1 MAGWTCCRV
10 AAVSC
15 LVLCVSLLLPRTFL
29 PRGAGRQE
37 PAQPDGKL
45 GRFPPRM
52 HSHATPDSRAAPHFP
67 RSHLAEAVAKAKAGG
82 GGSGSTGG
90 TGRGLV
96 GQIIPIYGFGIFLYI
111 LYILFKGRAME
122 LEKGM
127 EHRSDKEW
135 LKELQVFSLE
145 ENRLNGNLT
154 ALYNYLKEDCSQLA
168 SKGKT
173 TPAERKCPTATPGN
187 MKRKITDYELTQLQE
202 RLRETEEAME
212 KLINRVGPMYDRTQN
227 VTTDQEKM
235 LLHQLREI
243 TRVMKEGKFIDD
255 ISPEKEAEEAPYME
269 DWEGYPEE
277 TYPVYDN
284 SSCFKR
290 KQDTILVDY
299 PDLSQPSPEELAERM
314 EGMDDEHLC
323 DETLLTDLT
332 MGRGG
337 QNLMQQKDEKT
348 LISEEKRDLH
358 HSQSTEECCCCC
370 EDDPAV
376 IAENAGF
383 HSESC
388 SEGEERTQEDLSVE
402 SENENAALEEQKAS
416 DSDETGTLRK
426 RNTKGLDS

>member
-1 MAGWTCCRV
+1 
-10 AAVSC
+10 
-15 LVLCVSLLLPRTFL
+15 
-29 PRGAGRQE
+29 
-37 PAQPDGKL
+37 
-45 GRFPPRM
+45 M
-52 HSHATPDSRAAPHFP
+52 HSHGTPDGRAVPHFP

-111 LYILFKGRAME
+111 LYILFKGTNVVF
-122 LEKGM
+122 
-127 EHRSDKEW
+127 HRR
-135 LKELQVFSLE
+135 VIFFF
-145 ENRLNGNLT
+145 T
-154 ALYNYLKEDCSQLA
+154 PQLA
-168 SKGKT
+168 SKGRT
-173 TPAERKCPTATPGN
+173 TPAERKCPAATPGN

-212 KLINRVGPMYDRTQN
+212 KLINRVGPMYDSGTQN
-227 VTTDQEKM
+227 VTTDQEK
-235 LLHQLREI
+235 LLLQQLREI

-284 SSCFKR
+284 SNCCKR

-314 EGMDDEHLC
+314 EGMEDEDYLC

-332 MGRGG
+332 TGRGG
-337 QNLMQQKDEKT
+337 QNLMQKKDEAT
-348 LISEEKRDLH
+348 LTGEEKGDLH
-358 HSQSTEECCCCC
+358 HSQSTEDCCCCYG
-370 EDDPAV
+370 DDPAV

-388 SEGEERTQEDLSVE
+388 SEAEETTQEDMSVE
-402 SENENAALEEQKAS
+402 SENESAALEGQKAT
-416 DSDETGTLRK
+416 DSDETSGTLRK
-426 RNTKGLDS
+426 RNTKGLD

>member
-1 MAGWTCCRV
+1 
-10 AAVSC
+10 
-15 LVLCVSLLLPRTFL
+15 
-29 PRGAGRQE
+29 
-37 PAQPDGKL
+37 GKL

-52 HSHATPDSRAAPHFP
+52 HSHATPDSRATPHFP

-82 GGSGSTGG
+82 GGSGSTGA

-111 LYILFKGRAME
+111 LYILFK
-122 LEKGM
+122 
-127 EHRSDKEW
+127 
-135 LKELQVFSLE
+135 
-145 ENRLNGNLT
+145 
-154 ALYNYLKEDCSQLA
+154 LA
-168 SKGKT
+168 SKGRT

-212 KLINRVGPMYDRTQN
+212 KLINRVGPMCDSRTQN

-235 LLHQLREI
+235 LLQQLREI

-277 TYPVYDN
+277 TYPVYNN
-284 SSCFKR
+284 STCFKH

-314 EGMDDEHLC
+314 EGMEDEEYLC
-323 DETLLTDLT
+323 DETLLTDLA

-337 QNLMQQKDEKT
+337 HDLMQKKDEAAVT
-348 LISEEKRDLH
+348 GEEKRGLH
-358 HSQSTEECCCCC
+358 HSQSTEECCCCH

-376 IAENAGF
+376 IAENVGF
-383 HSESC
+383 HSGSC
-388 SEGEERTQEDLSVE
+388 SEAEETTQEDLSVE
-402 SENENAALEEQKAS
+402 SDNENAALEEQKAS

-426 RNTKGLDS
+426 RNMKGLD